1 MTLNNALLQSSARP
15 ASRGPGRRLWALV
28 RDPDSRL
35 RRHPALLDG
44 AIAAIVAGIPLLVAA
59 VDARPDD
66 LTAVLVA
73 ACVAAYILLFC
84 RRRWPVAVL
93 VLATAGSVVSI
104 AVSEELVVLQIAAV
118 IAVYTVSSTTQR
130 ATAWTAGV
138 LTALALLLASWLFSS
153 TAVFAPETLATIA
166 WFGMATAAGDAVR
179 NRRAYIKAVEERAE
193 RAERI
198 LEEEGMRRVAEERLR
213 IARDLHDVVAH
224 HIAVINVQA
233 GVASHLLR
241 TDPDGAT
248 AALAHV
254 RQGGRS
260 VLDELGTILRVLRRP
275 DGLAAPVETV
285 PTLDQLDE
293 LIKSFQESGL
303 EVEWRSSGEHRPLS
317 PAVEMT
323 GYRVVQES
331 LTNAHKHG
339 SATGAKLRLDYSEEG
354 LSIEVL
360 NRGASDGPDQ
370 PGHGIAGMRERVEAV
385 GGTIDVGRAP
395 DGRFRVH
402 ATLPVA
408 SQ

>member
-1 MTLNNALLQSSARP
+1 M
-15 ASRGPGRRLWALV
+15 
-28 RDPDSRL
+28 
-35 RRHPALLDG
+35 
-44 AIAAIVAGIPLLVAA
+44 VAGVPLLVASA
-59 VDARPDD
+59 LPE
-66 LTAVLVA
+66 TLVA
-73 ACVAAYILLFC
+73 ACVAAFVLLLC
-84 RRRWPVAVL
+84 RRRWPVPVL
-93 VLATAGSVVSI
+93 VLAIAGSVWSI
-104 AVSEELVVLQIAAV
+104 AVSDRLVVLQIASV
-118 IAVYTVSSTTQR
+118 IAVYTVSSTTGR
-130 ATAWTAGV
+130 AAAWAAGV
-138 LTALALLLASWLFSS
+138 LTALVLLVSSWLL
-153 TAVFAPETLATIA
+153 TAAPLLAPETLATIA

-179 NRRAYIKAVEERAE
+179 IRRAYIKAVEERAE

-241 TDPDGAT
+241 TDPDGAIT
-248 AALAHV
+248 ALAHV

-285 PTLDQLDE
+285 PTLAQIDE
-293 LIKSFQESGL
+293 LVASFQESGL

-323 GYRVVQES
+323 GYRIVQES

-339 SATGAKLRLDYSEEG
+339 SATGAMLRLDYSAGG
-354 LSIEVL
+354 LSIEVS
-360 NRGASDGPDQ
+360 NRAGSGGAGQ
-370 PGHGIAGMRERVEAV
+370 PGNGIVGMRERVEAV

-408 SQ
+408 SL